1 MVDLKERIADVS
13 QYLQH
18 LLDPVVFPEVQS
30 AVERKDKDS
39 LVEVCRKLKI
49 PEIYLGVIVS
59 VLLSVVPRQ
68 KWPDWY

>member
-1 MVDLKERIADVS
+1 MIDVKERIAEVS

-49 PEIYLGVIVS
+49 PEIYLGLIVS

-68 KWPDWY
+68 KWPDWF

>member
-1 MVDLKERIADVS
+1 MIDLKERIAEVS

-18 LLDPVVFPEVQS
+18 LLNPVVFPEVQS

-68 KWPDWY
+68 KWPDWF